1 MNLTSKDISEDF
13 PNSGKTYL
21 NNASVSLMPL
31 QSIEAMKD
39 FLISYNSMG
48 PDSIDSKSFVTEK
61 LQNTRKVIAKITN
74 CQPEEIILTQSTTD
88 GINIV
93 ANGLSF
99 EPNSNLIIRGLSHE
113 HHANF
118 YPWLRL
124 QNKTKIKNLSIDKN
138 GFFNFDE
145 FKTLLDNNTKLVAL
159 SHALYNTGSILPIE
173 KIGNMLENHTLFF
186 IDSAQTVGCIG
197 NFDVKKIKCDF
208 MSFNGSKWLCGPMGT
223 GLFYCNKKS
232 QGLLEP
238 MTIGGESAMIYDDT
252 KLVAISHAL
261 YNTGSILPVE
271 KIGNMLEN
279 NTLFFIDSA
288 QTIGCIGNFD
298 VTKTKCDF
306 MSFNGSKWLC
316 GPMGTGLF
324 YCNKKS
330 HELLEPVTIGGESAM
345 IYDNTN
351 LAFKDIPD
359 KFQTGFRNY
368 VGMVGLESSVNY
380 LLKFGMENIR
390 EKDLYLSNLLREELS
405 KIKNII
411 LYGPET
417 PEERTSIVS
426 FNIDGYDPQ
435 IIVEKLEKQ
444 NIILAVREILEQKI
458 IRASP
463 HFFNTE
469 SEIFRVIDAIK
480 NL

>member
-1 MNLTSKDISEDF
+1 MNLISKDISEDF
-13 PNSGKTYL
+13 PNSGKIYL

-31 QSIEAMKD
+31 QSIEAMKN
-39 FLISYNSMG
+39 FLISYNSIG
-48 PDSIDSKSFVTEK
+48 PDSIDSESFITEK
-61 LQNTRKVIAKITN
+61 LRNTRKIIAKIIN
-74 CQPEEIILTQSTTD
+74 CQPDEVVLTQSTTD

-99 EPNSNLIIRGLSHE
+99 EQNSNIIIRGLSHE

-138 GFFNFDE
+138 GFFDFNE
-145 FKTLLDNNTKLVAL
+145 LKSLLDNNTKLIV
-159 SHALYNTGSILPIE
+159 
-173 KIGNMLENHTLFF
+173 
-186 IDSAQTVGCIG
+186 
-197 NFDVKKIKCDF
+197 
-208 MSFNGSKWLCGPMGT
+208 
-223 GLFYCNKKS
+223 
-232 QGLLEP
+232 
-238 MTIGGESAMIYDDT
+238 
-252 KLVAISHAL
+252 ISHAL
-261 YNTGSILPVE
+261 YNTGSILPAE

-298 VTKTKCDF
+298 VTKFKCNF

-330 HELLEPVTIGGESAM
+330 HELLEPMTIGGESAM
-345 IYDNTN
+345 IYNDTS

-368 VGMVGLESSVNY
+368 VGMVGLESSANY

-390 EKDLYLSNLLREELS
+390 KKNLYLSNLLREELS
-405 KIKNII
+405 KIKDII
-411 LYGPET
+411 FYGPEN
-417 PEERTSIVS
+417 PQERTSIVS
-426 FNIDGYDPQ
+426 FNIDGYDPR
-435 IIVEKLEKQ
+435 IIVKKLEKQ
-444 NIILAVREILEQKI
+444 NIVLAVREILEQKI

-469 SEIFRVIDAIK
+469 SEILQVIDSIK

>member
-1 MNLTSKDISEDF
+1 MNLASKDVSEDF
-13 PNSGKTYL
+13 HNSDKIYL

-39 FLISYNSMG
+39 FQISYNSMG
-48 PDSIDSKSFVTEK
+48 PDSIDSQPFIAEK
-61 LQNTRKVIAKITN
+61 LQNVRKIIAKIIN
-74 CQPEEIILTQSTTD
+74 SQPEEIVLTQSTTD

-99 EPNSNLIIRGLSHE
+99 EKNSNIIIRGFSHE

-124 QNKTKIKNLSIDKN
+124 QKKTKIKNLSIDKN

-145 FKTLLDNNTKLVAL
+145 FQTLLDR
-159 SHALYNTGSILPIE
+159 
-173 KIGNMLENHTLFF
+173 
-186 IDSAQTVGCIG
+186 
-197 NFDVKKIKCDF
+197 
-208 MSFNGSKWLCGPMGT
+208 
-223 GLFYCNKKS
+223 
-232 QGLLEP
+232 
-238 MTIGGESAMIYDDT
+238 DT
-252 KLVAISHAL
+252 TLVAISHAL

-271 KIGNMLEN
+271 KIGNMLQS
-279 NTLFFIDSA
+279 NTSFFIDSA

-298 VTKTKCDF
+298 VKKTKCDF

-330 HELLEPVTIGGESAM
+330 HELLEPMTIGGESAM
-345 IYDNTN
+345 IYDKIN
-351 LAFKDIPD
+351 LAFKDMPD

-368 VGMVGLESSVNY
+368 VGIVGLESSANY

-390 EKDLYLSNLLREELS
+390 KKNLYLSNLLREELS
-405 KIKNII
+405 KVKNII
-411 LYGPET
+411 LYGPEN

-426 FNIDGYDPQ
+426 FNIDGQNPQ
-435 IIVEKLEKQ
+435 TIVEKLEKQ
-444 NIILAVREILEQKI
+444 NIVLAVREILEQKI
-458 IRASP
+458 VRASP

-469 SEIFRVIDAIK
+469 SEILEVVDAIK